1 VAADDAYPIVTF
13 ESVAAWEA
21 WLEKHHAEAPGVWLK
36 IAKKGSGVAS
46 VTHDEAL
53 DAAICQGWIDGQ
65 RKALDDTFFLQKF
78 TGRRARSLWST
89 RNVEKVAKL
98 IEAERMRPAGLE
110 QVELAKADGRW
121 DAAYEGQRAATVPDD
136 LRGELDRNPPA
147 AEFFA
152 SLDSQNRYAILYRV
166 QNAKRPE
173 TRARRIETFVQ
184 MLSRG
189 EKIYG

>member
-1 VAADDAYPIVTF
+1 VADDAYPIVTF

-21 WLEKHHAEAPGVWLK
+21 WLEKNHAEAPGVWLK

-78 TGRRARSLWST
+78 TGRRARSLWSK
-89 RNVEKVAKL
+89 RNVEKVPKL
-98 IEAERMRPAGLE
+98 IEAERMRPAGLK

-136 LRGELDRNPPA
+136 LRRELDRNPPA

>member
-1 VAADDAYPIVTF
+1 VAADDAYPIITF

-21 WLEKHHAEAPGVWLK
+21 WLEKNHAEAPGVWLK